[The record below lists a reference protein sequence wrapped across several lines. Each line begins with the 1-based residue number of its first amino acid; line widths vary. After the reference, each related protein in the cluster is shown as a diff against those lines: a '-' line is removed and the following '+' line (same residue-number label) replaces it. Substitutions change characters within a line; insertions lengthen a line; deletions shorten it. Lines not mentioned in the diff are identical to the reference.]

1 MHWATI
7 YCCVVAIVGVLALAQ
22 PTFAVVGP
30 TQPAAFTRLR
40 GGDAQYKFG
49 AAQPKGNRKNAF
61 QIARSSSVQGF
72 EELGAKKDEEESHH
86 AKERNK
92 KMNKIGYK
100 GEQAIEAAEDP
111 LLMAYVNL
119 KLTACGASPVEASE
133 KEAHFMRLVEPILK
147 EYQEQQHLLIDRGMS
162 LCPADHRIQN
172 WLEDYLHDVDVAV
185 PQLPVRQLK
194 LDRHGLSRVL
204 SLPKG
209 KDVHE
214 TAICKSY
221 RVAQGVVHNPKN
233 DKRTTQGVFHV
244 VEGGLPIS
252 GDKKVVPKITFA
264 KMLDLALHP
273 PDDSMVLPYTAN
285 QEDPTKIFTS
295 LLLRPLAC
303 PEVQGFIEEKTSEV
317 RFIVPGSMVCNLDF
331 VESIFGNGDNPDLA
345 ENDAALDPQHWSGCT
360 GLVVLAPHL
369 VRVKGKDVG
378 LPHKS
383 QASERQLSDG
393 LYYDKDD
400 DLYNGGSAFKITA
413 RDARG
418 VVVTIIADNYFG
430 YCKKEVKTQLAYAT
444 NVYGQAE
451 EEHAGGCIA
460 YPCFDLGE
468 EVDAGNLGKVAAS
481 GNAAYLGSTH
491 AHLSASLAP
500 RTFDDTLAILGDSVV
515 VQEEGHAVD
524 REFSDIHY
532 VPEDAK
538 FSMLTQSVRWTI
550 KGKESTVN
558 LKPRV
563 TYVIP
568 SGYKIEMVKKGSTAL
583 NKGAGTKASKS
594 GVYETWHLKG
604 TLAEGANLHKPA
616 TVSGGG
622 KSEISKRL
630 EDMIKY
636 GPVYVND
643 VIEDFD
649 AIQVMLSKDYSNIML
664 PTAETQHPLGT
675 TPIASLLD
683 ARVSMGAIVNLF
695 TPNPD
700 FTTEHLAFIDSVP
713 TYQRELLS
721 VIKQYYKAEWKEEW
735 RQHFF
740 TDAVNGALG
749 HELKYRDSPVL
760 SSVIRVGFR
769 SRNDARVPLQS
780 AETESLHAAWKTY
793 TLRQDFFP
801 CSKLQTE
808 DDITASVVVPAQA
821 LKGVNF
827 RETRASLKFSQN
839 CEFRLF
845 QRPDDAIHR
854 GYDKMTE
861 WDMAKPGN
869 FISNF
874 EPLDRKAVED
884 IVEEVIGFE
893 KFTEPM
899 QERLSSFLEAG
910 FPQHVVSSAHP
921 RIVNG
926 KPTANP
932 RYLQDSME
940 ITDPRA
946 FHLGAVAT
954 RLARHVPL
962 GEAVHTPITGV
973 LCGRRNNQAEGKI
986 PALACHNPVHYYE
999 LPELFMEITSSMTG
1013 KSPST
1018 TGAGSEGALTKGPFN
1033 MLNQV
1038 HDLNAAVVSYAMM
1051 ETSVFISS
1059 AGVIGP
1065 KKQVDHDISLLVP
1078 EVWSRMREEER
1089 SADWLISNGFLDKIP
1104 DIVVNGEKIAA
1115 SVLGYRINSKFVA
1128 AFFGRVFQNPH
1139 LVFDPDMLQPEL
1151 QDETSYA
1158 ESVKTIIATNK
1169 RVAEMYLKDG
1179 GADMAV
1185 PPLKALLHIMATGEY
1200 KGMTLESPDFRAM
1213 WTRDNIIKSEW
1224 YMDRLKMMQSK
1235 EVERLKRGLEYTQ
1248 NFVKGPDS
1256 CAGDWKGQQIVQ
1268 DLQLHA
1274 RISSIKAQLQKVQHA
1289 DYLEFL
1295 RGSLGVDP
1303 AIYTAPNNN
1312 YERVLPSVLN

>member
-1 MHWATI
+1 MHCAR
-7 YCCVVAIVGVLALAQ
+7 VAAAFAVALSALAEPAAAIVG
-22 PTFAVVGP
+22 PTN
-30 TQPAAFTRLR
+30 PAAFARLR
-40 GGDAQYKFG
+40 GGDAQHKFG

-72 EELGAKKDEEESHH
+72 EELHAAEVKEESPH

-92 KMNKIGYK
+92 KMDKIGYK

-119 KLTACGASPVEASE
+119 KLTACGASPVQASD

-147 EYQEQQHLLIDRGMS
+147 EYQEQQHLLIDKGMS

-172 WLEDYLHDVDVAV
+172 WLADYLHDVEVAV

-209 KDVHE
+209 EDVHE
-214 TAICKSY
+214 TSICKSY

-273 PDDSMVLPYTAN
+273 PDESMVLPYTAN
-285 QEDPTKIFTS
+285 QKEPTEIFTS

-345 ENDAALDPQHWSGCT
+345 ENDAALDPEHWSGCT

-383 QASERQLSDG
+383 NASERQLSDG
-393 LYYDKDD
+393 LFYEKDD

-430 YCKKEVKTQLAYAT
+430 YCKKEVKTQLGYAA

-468 EVDAGNLGKVAAS
+468 ELDAANLGKIANS

-491 AHLSASLAP
+491 AYLSATEAA
-500 RTFDDTLAILGDSVV
+500 RTFDNTLKILGGTVDM
-515 VQEEGHAVD
+515 QEQGHAID
-524 REFSDIHY
+524 KEYADIHY
-532 VPEDAK
+532 VPENAK
-538 FSMLTQSVRWTI
+538 FSMLTQSVTWTI
-550 KGKESTVN
+550 KGKESKVN

-563 TYVIP
+563 TYVLP
-568 SGYKIEMVKKGSTAL
+568 SGYKIEMVKKGSTEMT
-583 NKGAGTKASKS
+583 KGAGKKASKS

-643 VIEDFD
+643 ITEDFD
-649 AIQVMLSKDYSNIML
+649 SIQAIYSKDYLSIM
-664 PTAETQHPLGT
+664 TATSEVAHPLAGIEKCKT
-675 TPIASLLD
+675 LLD
-683 ARVSMGAIVNLF
+683 ERVSMGAIINLLTPSPNF
-695 TPNPD
+695 TP
-700 FTTEHLAFIDSVP
+700 EHLAFIESVP

-721 VIKQYYKAEWKEEW
+721 VIKQYYKPEWKEEW

-769 SRNDARVPLQS
+769 SVNDARVPLKS

-808 DDITASVVVPAQA
+808 DDITASVVVPAPA
-821 LKGVNF
+821 IKGASF
-827 RETRASLKFSQN
+827 RENRPSLKFSQN

-861 WDMAKPGN
+861 WDMSKPGN

-874 EPLDRKAVED
+874 EPLNREAVAD

-899 QERLSSFLEAG
+899 QERLSSFLEQG
-910 FPQHVVSSAHP
+910 FPAHVVSSAHP

-946 FHLGAVAT
+946 FHLGSVAT
-954 RLARHVPL
+954 RLARHVAL
-962 GEAVHTPITGV
+962 WEAVHTPITGV

-1038 HDLNAAVVSYAMM
+1038 HDLNAALVSYAMM
-1051 ETSVFISS
+1051 QTSVFISS

-1089 SADWLISNGFLDKIP
+1089 SADWLIKNGFLDKIP
-1104 DIVVNGEKIAA
+1104 DIEVDGEKIAA

-1139 LVFDPDMLQPEL
+1139 LVFDADMLQPEL
-1151 QDETSYA
+1151 QDQKSYA
-1158 ESVKTIIATNK
+1158 ESVKTIVATNK
-1169 RVAEMYLKDG
+1169 RVAQMYLKDG

-1200 KGMTLESPDFRAM
+1200 NGMTLESPEFRAM
-1213 WTRDNIIKSEW
+1213 WTRDNIIKSDW
-1224 YMDRLKMMQSK
+1224 YLERLKTFQSK
-1235 EVERLKRGLEYTQ
+1235 EVDRLKRGLEYTEH
-1248 NFVKGPDS
+1248 FVKGPDA
-1256 CAGDWKGQQIVQ
+1256 CAGDWKGKQICE
-1268 DLQLHA
+1268 DLQIHA
-1274 RISSIKAQLQKVQHA
+1274 RIASIKTQLQKVEKA

-1295 RGSLGVDP
+1295 KGSLGVDP
-1303 AIYTAPNNN
+1303 AIYNAPNNN